1 MSEENISQ
9 EFRLKNIDQT
19 KNYLTEEI
27 NQNKLMSKKYKK
39 VHRVY
44 NYTENLL
51 ILISTVTGSVSISA
65 FVSLVGIPIAIR
77 SSEIGLKICITEG
90 IKSKSQ

>member
-1 MSEENISQ
+1 
-9 EFRLKNIDQT
+9 
-19 KNYLTEEI
+19 
-27 NQNKLMSKKYKK
+27 MSKKYKK

-44 NYTENLL
+44 NYTEILL
-51 ILISTVTGSVSISA
+51 ILISIVTGNVLIPA

-90 IKSKSQ
+90 IKK